1 MSPIRN
7 REYVPPLVV
16 TFGVLSVVRVVGAL
30 TSPIMD
36 CDEVFNYWEPL
47 HFVLHGWGK
56 QTWEYAP
63 QFALRSY
70 AYVEQHR
77 ALLTLLGSL
86 TRAQQFYAVR
96 VTLALACAFC
106 EAVFVGAVGRHVDGR
121 TAKYTLL
128 GLVGMAGM
136 FHAAGALLPS
146 SLAMCLGMLGS
157 AAAMRAPG
165 AGGRVKWA
173 VCAFA
178 AAAVWA
184 WPYAAVVAVPFVVEE
199 VCVRPRHLFASAA
212 MGVGAVAAVAGV
224 AAGVDSWYY
233 SRWTLAAWNQI
244 AYNVLGHGGS
254 SALYG
259 TEPWHFYV
267 KNGLL
272 NANVVMTLALIALPL
287 CMALRRDVH
296 GRRLLFCV
304 LPFYAALGVFSMQ
317 PHKEERF
324 LSIVYPHMC
333 LNAAVSLTL
342 LRPIHKQCPRLGYVV
357 LGAAALVGALR
368 MAALV
373 QYYGAPIRAFQ
384 QLPSNASGTVC
395 MSDDWYRFPSSF
407 WLPPK
412 CRLQF
417 VAGAFDGHLPGDF
430 APVGGSSLR
439 ASTGMA
445 REDFNSM
452 NRWEPSHAIP
462 RHVADAVC
470 DYFVDVEY
478 EGASRGT
485 PWEKVAC
492 EPILDAERTPLL
504 ARVVYTPDRLLPKK
518 WGQMCVYQKTGDVI
532 TPSNPDPK

>member
-1 MSPIRN
+1 MNAIRN
-7 REYVPPLVV
+7 REASSSLVV
-16 TFGVLSVVRVVGAL
+16 AFGVLSVVRVVGAL

-77 ALLTLLGSL
+77 ALLALLGPL

-96 VTLALACAFC
+96 VALALACAFC
-106 EAVFVGAVGRHVDGR
+106 EAVFVGAVGRHVGGR
-121 TAKYTLL
+121 TARYTLL
-128 GLVGMAGM
+128 GLLGMAGM

-199 VCVRPRHLFASAA
+199 ACVRPRHLLASAA
-212 MGVGAVAAVAGV
+212 MGVGAVGAVAAV

-233 SRWTLAAWNQI
+233 GRWTLAAWNQI
-244 AYNVLGHGGS
+244 AYNVLGHGGGS

-272 NANVVMTLALIALPL
+272 NANVVMALALIALPL
-287 CMALRRDVH
+287 CMALRR
-296 GRRLLFCV
+296 GALLFCV
-304 LPFYAALGVFSMQ
+304 LPFYAALGVFSVQ

-324 LSIVYPHMC
+324 FSIVYPHMC

-342 LRPIHKQCPRLGYVV
+342 LLRSTHKQCPRLGY
-357 LGAAALVGALR
+357 A
-368 MAALV
+368 
-373 QYYGAPIRAFQ
+373 
-384 QLPSNASGTVC
+384 
-395 MSDDWYRFPSSF
+395 
-407 WLPPK
+407 
-412 CRLQF
+412 
-417 VAGAFDGHLPGDF
+417 
-430 APVGGSSLR
+430 
-439 ASTGMA
+439 
-445 REDFNSM
+445 
-452 NRWEPSHAIP
+452 
-462 RHVADAVC
+462 
-470 DYFVDVEY
+470 
-478 EGASRGT
+478 
-485 PWEKVAC
+485 
-492 EPILDAERTPLL
+492 
-504 ARVVYTPDRLLPKK
+504 
-518 WGQMCVYQKTGDVI
+518 
-532 TPSNPDPK
+532 